1 MASQRKKKNRIIFL
15 KDQQVVRHTSEVS
28 KATIVVSY
36 FQSLFT
42 SSSSKP
48 SELITCRVDSRVTS
62 DMNNQLLKAFTPDEI
77 KSAVFQMGLIKAL
90 GPNGFPTLF
99 YQKHW
104 DLIGDEVTSTVLQ
117 YLNTVVMPPGR
128 NKTRIVL
135 IPKVQDPQDFSQ
147 YRPISLCN
155 VLYKIIVKVL
165 ANRLKLILPSIISK
179 FQSAFVPNR
188 QITENVLIAYELM
201 HALKNKHRG
210 NNGCMAFKLDMSK
223 AYDSVEWRFLE
234 DIM

>member
-135 IPKVQDPQDFSQ
+135 IPKV
-147 YRPISLCN
+147 
-155 VLYKIIVKVL
+155 
-165 ANRLKLILPSIISK
+165 
-179 FQSAFVPNR
+179 
-188 QITENVLIAYELM
+188 
-201 HALKNKHRG
+201 
-210 NNGCMAFKLDMSK
+210 
-223 AYDSVEWRFLE
+223 
-234 DIM
+234 